1 MKKDLQEGLRPYL
14 PDRSLEIVM
23 EWLRGRR
30 ILMRIARGRRT
41 KLGDYRPPLKDD
53 VHRISVNGD
62 LNPFEF
68 LLTLTH
74 EIAHLLIWEKYG
86 RKYKPHGIAWKK
98 QFASMLGLLIE
109 ENIFPGESTLR
120 SGNRSIIQGRTASA
134 ILNWPGRFIPITRS
148 RKGFFWKICPW
159 GPSSAFPTAGKFQKE
174 EKLRKW
180 YRCMSQDNHKSYRI
194 SPVAKVF
201 PIRISRIFLY
211 L

>member
-23 EWLRGRR
+23 AWLQGRR

-41 KLGDYRPPLKDD
+41 KLGDYRPPVKDD

-74 EIAHLLIWEKYG
+74 EIAHLFIWEKYG
-86 RKYKPHGIAWKK
+86 RRSKPHGIAWKK
-98 QFASMLGLLIE
+98 QFAFMLGLLIE
-109 ENIFPGESTLR
+109 ENIFPLEIHAEIRKQVDNPRANSKCNTELAR
-120 SGNRSIIQGRTASA
+120 ALHSHNPVQSGVFLEDLPPGAIFSLPNGR
-134 ILNWPGRFIPITRS
+134 
-148 RKGFFWKICPW
+148 
-159 GPSSAFPTAGKFQKE
+159 KFQKK

-180 YRCMSQDNHKSYRI
+180 YRCISQQNRKAYRI

-201 PIRISRIFLY
+201 PIEG
-211 L
+211 